1 MLFTNHVLSGALIG
15 YGVRNP
21 VLAFA
26 VGVASHLGLDAVP
39 HWGQRQL
46 SDVMHVAVTDGLL
59 GAGTMA
65 VVGATMSRHRRTAVL
80 AGMAGAAL
88 LDMDKPCTVFFGGS
102 PFPAVVDRVHAGIQ
116 RESPHRMPQEL
127 AVGVAGA
134 LVVSALVRRSRT
146 APGGRAR
153 GHDGRGNAVRRGL
166 VAR

>member
-15 YGVRNP
+15 YGVRSP

-46 SDVMHVAVTDGLL
+46 AEVMHVAVTDGLL

-65 VVGATMSRHRRTAVL
+65 VVGAATPRHRRTAVL
-80 AGMAGAAL
+80 AGMAGAGL
-88 LDMDKPCTVFFGGS
+88 LDMDKPCTVFFGAS
-102 PFPAVVDRVHAGIQ
+102 PFPEVVDRIHARVQ

-134 LVVSALVRRSRT
+134 LVVSALVRRSR
-146 APGGRAR
+146 
-153 GHDGRGNAVRRGL
+153 RGNEARRGL

>member
-21 VLAFA
+21 ALAFA
-26 VGVASHLGLDAVP
+26 AGVASHLGLDAVP

-46 SDVMHVAVTDGLL
+46 SEIMHIAVTDGLL
-59 GAGTMA
+59 GAATMA
-65 VVGATMSRHRRTAVL
+65 GVAATTPRRRRVAVL

-88 LDMDKPCTVFFGGS
+88 LDMDKPCTVFFGRS
-102 PFPAVVDRVHAGIQ
+102 PFPEVVDRVHAGVQ

-127 AVGVAGA
+127 LVGVAGA
-134 LVVSALVRRSRT
+134 LVVSVAVRRSRSRD
-146 APGGRAR
+146 RA
-153 GHDGRGNAVRRGL
+153 GNEVARNL

>member
-1 MLFTNHVLSGALIG
+1 VLFTNHVLSGALIG
-15 YGVRNP
+15 YAVRNP

-26 VGVASHLGLDAVP
+26 AGVASHLGLDAVP

-46 SDVMHVAVTDGLL
+46 SEIMHVAVTDGLL

-65 VVGATMSRHRRTAVL
+65 AVGAATPPHRRTAVL

-88 LDMDKPCTVFFGGS
+88 LDMDKPCTVFFGAS
-102 PFPAVVDRVHAGIQ
+102 PFPAAVDRVHAGIQ

-134 LVVSALVRRSRT
+134 IVVRAVVRLSRRRAAGGNVVSR
-146 APGGRAR
+146 
-153 GHDGRGNAVRRGL
+153 DL